1 MQTANFREFLQKAT
15 GVKQLGIALKNDEE
29 RAALLQFLAKR
40 FFPNAEKAGEDFA
53 PSLFATEQYAIF
65 NPIPKKV
72 FPSDLILLLGSKSV
86 SAFKAYPDA
95 LVLNLEKETFRARE
109 ERYKEF
115 VMLELGEISSSA
127 AALFI
132 TYVGCDF
139 NLISQEIDKLRMVS
153 QKPIDEKIIQDLVPN
168 REDTALWKVSEEL
181 VFERK
186 IPQIPLFQTRELL
199 ILIGQ
204 MRSHLE
210 TGLKIKELE
219 GKPLAPH
226 FPKLQSWILDR
237 YARLSAKIPPR
248 YFQKGLSELL
258 DLEIKSKST
267 TIDPKVLLDHFMVRW
282 QVN

>member
-1 MQTANFREFLQKAT
+1 MQATNFRDFLQKAN
-15 GVKQLGIALKNDEE
+15 GAKQLGIALKNDEE
-29 RAALLQFLAKR
+29 RAALLQFLVKR
-40 FFPNAEKAGEDFA
+40 FFPNAEKVGDDFA
-53 PSLFATEQYAIF
+53 PSLFATEQYAILD
-65 NPIPKKV
+65 PIKKGN
-72 FPSDLILLLGSKSV
+72 FPPDLILLLGSKTAT
-86 SAFKAYPDA
+86 AFKNYPDA

-109 ERYKEF
+109 DRYKEF
-115 VMLELGEISSSA
+115 VMLELREITSTA
-127 AALFI
+127 AQLLV
-132 TYVGCDF
+132 THVGCDF
-139 NLISQEIDKLRMVS
+139 NLISQEIDKLRMVLK
-153 QKPIDEKIIQDLVPN
+153 KPIDEKIIQDLVPN

-186 IPQIPLFQTRELL
+186 IPHIPQFKTRELL

-258 DLEIKSKST
+258 ELEIQSKST